1 MGDAA
6 VEGIVGSAS
15 VRWNFRK
22 MKGTKRSLAYP
33 MGGPR
38 MPYLNILAHLVK
50 NTSTLVNVT
59 KNT

>member
-1 MGDAA
+1 

-22 MKGTKRSLAYP
+22 MKGTKRSLADP